1 MSKHMS
7 AVHENVVDPVV
18 SPEAI
23 GEAVM
28 RYLEERDK
36 KKTVGNLNGP
46 WARAFKIALVL
57 VPIIIVWTLGFGVW
71 TVQSVHRLDV
81 DMASRRDDPPHWLI
95 ERIDKLDA
103 SISEL
108 RTAVSNIRK

>member
-1 MSKHMS
+1 MSRHLS
-7 AVHENVVDPVV
+7 AHAENVVEPIV

-46 WARAFKIALVL
+46 WARGFKVALVI
-57 VPIIIVWTLGFGVW
+57 VPLIIVWTLGFGIW

-81 DMASRRDDPPHWLI
+81 NMAAKRDDPPRWLI

-108 RTAVSNIRK
+108 RTEISYLRK

>member
-1 MSKHMS
+1 MARHLS
-7 AVHENVVDPVV
+7 AQAENVVEPIV

-28 RYLEERDK
+28 RYLEERDNR
-36 KKTVGNLNGP
+36 KTVGNLNGP
-46 WARAFKIALVL
+46 WARAFKVALVI
-57 VPIIIVWTLGFGVW
+57 VPLIIVWTLGFGVW

-81 DMASRRDDPPHWLI
+81 DMAARRDDPPHWLI

-108 RTAVSNIRK
+108 RTAVSNLRK